1 MKKDVQTGA
10 DLDEDLF
17 DFPQVSADAEA
28 TPEAEE
34 NLEELLASFRDN
46 RPAED
51 LLAVPAAAGAPA
63 LEPPPSEERASDG
76 HGGRTSRAD
85 ADEGDVEP
93 RLADIRF
100 EVEEPASPAPRSSQ
114 GPPRPRKAARSA
126 PSTVQVEPELPPA
139 PMPSA
144 PLPPLPSGR
153 VTGPRLSRSVLAI
166 VLSVTLLN
174 SALAF
179 VVLRGSTGHGDEVRA
194 IDHASSEEP
203 APENAVPST
212 EPGLPDPEQ
221 TPKLH
226 DHPALAT
233 AREEIAR
240 GEYGAARQRVYA
252 LLSIIDRLEDPRR
265 GEIEAECQF
274 LVAQSLHLEALARMG
289 RSE

>member
-1 MKKDVQTGA
+1 MKKDAQTGA
-10 DLDEDLF
+10 ELDEDLF
-17 DFPQVSADAEA
+17 DFPQVSADAEG

-63 LEPPPSEERASDG
+63 LEPPPAEGRASE
-76 HGGRTSRAD
+76 A
-85 ADEGDVEP
+85 AAEDEGVEP
-93 RLADIRF
+93 ALADIRF
-100 EVEEPASPAPRSSQ
+100 EAEEPAPPPP
-114 GPPRPRKAARSA
+114 PPRPRKAARAA
-126 PSTVQVEPELPPA
+126 PSTVRVEAELPPA
-139 PMPSA
+139 PIPSA
-144 PLPPLPSGR
+144 ALPSGR
-153 VTGPRLSRSVLAI
+153 MAGPRLSRSVLAI

-179 VVLRGSTGHGDEVRA
+179 VVLRGSVGHGDEVRA

-203 APENAVPST
+203 APESAARST
-212 EPGLPDPEQ
+212 EPDTAEPGTALPDPEH

-289 RSE
+289 RGE